1 MKSIVTILGARPQF
15 IKAKLISEELR
26 KHHKEI
32 IIHTGQ
38 HYDENM
44 SDVFFRE
51 LELPNPDYNL
61 GIGPGTHAQQTGQIM
76 EVLERILINI
86 KPDLVLVY
94 GDTNST
100 LAGALTAA
108 KLHIPI
114 AHVEAGLRSFNR
126 EMPEEIN
133 RIVTDHLS
141 DLLFAPTGTAI
152 GNLGKEGLA
161 EKTELTGDIMF
172 DMLQY
177 YKKFIKKGIFDYYLA
192 TIHRPSNTDDPD
204 IFKSLLSTLNGLDK
218 KVILPVH
225 PRVKNMV
232 QKIKHIYGNIQF
244 AEPVSYLNM
253 LSLICNSHKVITD
266 SGGLQ
271 KEAYIL
277 GKQCIT
283 LRDDTEWL
291 ETLHGNWN
299 TLTGNDM
306 RKINKAIF
314 TETTGITKPI
324 FGNGQ
329 TTHNVVNCIN
339 YFLA

>member
-15 IKAKLISEELR
+15 VKAKLISDEIR
-26 KHHKEI
+26 KWYKET

-44 SDVFFRE
+44 SDVFFNE
-51 LELPNPDYNL
+51 LNIPKPNYNL
-61 GIGPGTHAQQTGQIM
+61 GIGSGSHAQQTGQIM
-76 EVLERILINI
+76 ETLEKLLLLI
-86 KPDLVLVY
+86 KPDMVLVY

-126 EMPEEIN
+126 TMPEEIN

-152 GNLGKEGLA
+152 GNLGIEGLSA
-161 EKTELTGDIMF
+161 KSFITGDIMY
-172 DMLQY
+172 DCIKY
-177 YKKFIKKGIFDYYLA
+177 YSRNIEETDNNYYLA
-192 TIHRPSNTDDPD
+192 TVHRPSNTDNEEN
-204 IFKSLLSTLNGLDK
+204 FKQILRALNSLNK
-218 KVILPVH
+218 KVIFPAH
-225 PRVKNMV
+225 PR
-232 QKIKHIYGNIQF
+232 IKHLIKGFWSNIQF
-244 AEPVSYLNM
+244 TEPASYLSM
-253 LSLICNSHKVITD
+253 IKLLKNSYKVITD

-277 GKQCIT
+277 NKQCIT
-283 LRDDTEWL
+283 LREDTEWI

-299 TLTGNDM
+299 TLVGNNTD
-306 RKINKAIF
+306 KILHAISKS
-314 TETTGITKPI
+314 TVGDTRSI
-324 FGNGQ
+324 FGKGDAAQ
-329 TTHNVVNCIN
+329 IMVQYIKE
-339 YFLA
+339 YLS